1 MSSANLTTTTNVV
14 TIGTSAYYVANGNV
28 GIGNTTPNATLQ
40 VQGNANVSG
49 NAVIGGTILIN
60 NIITAYAN
68 SYTFSNSIAA
78 ANIDVFSSS
87 TYRSAEYTLQLY
99 DTTLATP
106 AFEITKI
113 LIIHDN
119 SNNTYMTE
127 FGQIY
132 NSQLLGTFTS
142 GITAGNLYLQLTPTT
157 ANVVCKFIRNT
168 FAWYN
173 KYHWATTNTK
183 IDSIEYGDLIMDE
196 ELENPTTNNQSQ
208 QEIPNIV
215 LTLNVND
222 VNLVLNALQE
232 LPHKIV
238 DKVLQNI
245 FAQAQSQ
252 LQQKQ

>member
-1 MSSANLTTTTNVV
+1 MQNNMSFIECYMSYHEEYKKKYGDMSIILMQKGKFHEAYKTLDKGPDLFKLTEITNLSCTKANKSIERVDIKNPYMLGFPSSALSKY
-14 TIGTSAYYVANGNV
+14 IK
-28 GIGNTTPNATLQ
+28 
-40 VQGNANVSG
+40 
-49 NAVIGGTILIN
+49 ILIN

-142 GITAGNLYLQLTPTT
+142 GITSGNLYLQLTPTT

-168 FAWYN
+168 FA
-173 KYHWATTNTK
+173 
-183 IDSIEYGDLIMDE
+183 
-196 ELENPTTNNQSQ
+196 
-208 QEIPNIV
+208 
-215 LTLNVND
+215 
-222 VNLVLNALQE
+222 
-232 LPHKIV
+232 
-238 DKVLQNI
+238 
-245 FAQAQSQ
+245 
-252 LQQKQ
+252 